1 MFYSN
6 SHGFMLCA
14 KKLITG
20 IYSYGDSGDNESG
33 REPLSPHTSFD
44 SSNMACI
51 CVLRCL
57 DRLL

>member
-44 SSNMACI
+44 SSNMACSACI
-51 CVLRCL
+51 VV
-57 DRLL
+57 